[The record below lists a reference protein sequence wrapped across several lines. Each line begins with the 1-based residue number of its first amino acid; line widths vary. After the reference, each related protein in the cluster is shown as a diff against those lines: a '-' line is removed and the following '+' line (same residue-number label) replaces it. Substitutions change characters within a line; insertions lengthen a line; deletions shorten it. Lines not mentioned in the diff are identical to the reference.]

1 MFNALKYI
9 KNLEEVGFR
18 RDQAEAQVQ
27 ILIDAVE
34 GELVRKSDLEHLEQR
49 IDHRFTQS
57 EYRVV
62 TKLGVIVVTCTTIAV
77 ALVTWLIKL

>member
-9 KNLEEVGFR
+9 KNLEDVGFR

-34 GELVRKSDLEHLEQR
+34 GELVRKSDLDQLKAEIAHE
-49 IDHRFTQS
+49 FTQS

-62 TKLGVIVVTCTTIAV
+62 TKVSIVMGTMLTLFVGVL
-77 ALVTWLIKL
+77 ALLIKL

>member
-9 KNLEEVGFR
+9 KNLEEVGFPR
-18 RDQAEAQVQ
+18 AQAEAQVQ

-57 EYRVV
+57 EYRII
-62 TKLGVIVVTCTTIAV
+62 TKMSIVMATLLTLLIGI
-77 ALVTWLIKL
+77 LSWLKL

>member
-9 KNLEEVGFR
+9 KNLEDVGFR

-34 GELVRKSDLEHLEQR
+34 GELVRKSDLENLKQQ
-49 IDHRFTQS
+49 IDHRFTQF
-57 EYRVV
+57 EYRII
-62 TKLGVIVVTCTTIAV
+62 TKISIIMGTMLTLFVAV
-77 ALVTWLIKL
+77 LNWLKL

>member
-9 KNLEEVGFR
+9 KNLEDVGFR

-34 GELVRKSDLEHLEQR
+34 GELVRKVDLEILKQEIAH
-49 IDHRFTQS
+49 DFTQA
-57 EYRVV
+57 EYRIV
-62 TKLGVIVVTCTTIAV
+62 TKLGIIVVTCMTISV
-77 ALVTWLIKL
+77 ALMTWLIKL